1 MQRGNSGRCR
11 ATVAFAAEPPTDA
24 PPRPTSIAR
33 HGGVLLGFMIGARAL
48 VGAAAAWFA
57 AA

>member
-1 MQRGNSGRCR
+1 L
-11 ATVAFAAEPPTDA
+11 
-24 PPRPTSIAR
+24 IAR
-33 HGGVLLGFMIGARAL
+33 HGGVLLGFMIGARVL